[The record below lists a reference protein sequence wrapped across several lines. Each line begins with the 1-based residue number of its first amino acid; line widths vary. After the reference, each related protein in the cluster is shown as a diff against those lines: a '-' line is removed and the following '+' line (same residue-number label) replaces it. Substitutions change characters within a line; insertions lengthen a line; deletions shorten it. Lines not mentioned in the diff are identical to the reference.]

1 MAGKRETKQE
11 RLMRMTERERPIW
24 EAGALVGGVDEA
36 GRGPLA
42 GPVVAACVVMPPEPL
57 LPDINDS
64 KKVAEKKREALCEEI
79 LRCAVSVGVGVASVE
94 EIETL
99 NIKQAARLA
108 MKRAI
113 ELAKPARVFV
123 DAERDLDVS
132 VPQEGIVHGDAV
144 SYSIAAASI
153 VAKVT
158 RDRMMLE
165 LDAQYPQYGFAQHKG
180 YGTQAHYEAL
190 RAYGPCPAHRRLFI
204 RSAFAPK

>member
-1 MAGKRETKQE
+1 M
-11 RLMRMTERERPIW
+11 
-24 EAGALVGGVDEA
+24 GV
-36 GRGPLA
+36 
-42 GPVVAACVVMPPEPL
+42 
-57 LPDINDS
+57 
-64 KKVAEKKREALCEEI
+64 
-79 LRCAVSVGVGVASVE
+79 VSPMKPASGVGVASVE
-94 EIETL
+94 EIESL

-123 DAERDLDVS
+123 DAERGLDVS